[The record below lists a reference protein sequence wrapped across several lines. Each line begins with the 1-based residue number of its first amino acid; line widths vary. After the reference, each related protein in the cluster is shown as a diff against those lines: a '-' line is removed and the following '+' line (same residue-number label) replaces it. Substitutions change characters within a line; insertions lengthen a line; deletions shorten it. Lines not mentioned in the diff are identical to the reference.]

1 MPDHSDAAELLTAL
15 QRADSTIL
23 KLNKLIDDLAEQ
35 REIASID
42 ERLDVIATT
51 VADINVEHQEVKAR
65 LAREERELELFS
77 TRLGAES
84 QRLYDGSVTNPRE
97 IQAVEAEIAQ
107 TTRRISDHEDQLLAV
122 MEENDQI
129 TAQLAALADEH
140 DALVARRAEL
150 EASLVVSS
158 ENFRAERDDAQS
170 VRNNLFVQLPD
181 DLKQRYTTVAAR
193 AGGVGAAELV
203 DGSCSACRIA
213 LAHADLDEL
222 LNGPPIAECP
232 SCRRILIVP
241 PWVP

>member
-23 KLNKLIDDLAEQ
+23 KLTKLIDDLPEQ
-35 REIASID
+35 REIVSID
-42 ERLDVIATT
+42 ARLDVIANTI
-51 VADINVEHQEVKAR
+51 ADITVEQQDVKAR

-107 TTRRISDHEDQLLAV
+107 TTRRIADHEDQLLAV
-122 MEENDQI
+122 MEEHDEI
-129 TAQLAALADEH
+129 GAKLAALADEQST
-140 DALVARRAEL
+140 LTTRRDEL
-150 EASLVVSS
+150 EAQLVVSS
-158 ENFRAERDDAQS
+158 ANYLAERDDAQS

-193 AGGVGAAELV
+193 SGGVGAAELI

-213 LAHADLDEL
+213 LSHVDLDGL

-232 SCRRILIVP
+232 SCRRILVVP